1 MWNELIKLLSII
13 NDYILPKYVIKIINT
28 QFVLCMVHII
38 VLIFQCMI
46 PVHLRSTV
54 NLKWQQIV
62 YKIFSL
68 RDTLDIL
75 LLYNAIY
82 FCTAVGY
89 TSFIVSNHRKS
100 ADMIL
105 AVL

>member
-1 MWNELIKLLSII
+1 MIV
-13 NDYILPKYVIKIINT
+13 LPKYVIKIMNT
-28 QFVLCMVHII
+28 QTVLCMVHVI
-38 VLIFQCMI
+38 VLIFI

-54 NLKWQQIV
+54 NLKCQQIV
-62 YKIFSL
+62 YNLFFERYIF
-68 RDTLDIL
+68 

-89 TSFIVSNHRKS
+89 TSFIVSIHRKS
-100 ADMIL
+100 ADTIL